1 MDRVLNEREE
11 KELVDLAPPRV
22 LLIRKEKIEKTV
34 NIDEIIFYLK
44 SMYSTHNEEPRNFID
59 DIPVDERSFEAMTNR
74 LKTFSKCIKDDE
86 NISLKN
92 KCLFGG
98 WILMASKLYRKENLP
113 YRFEDLLYRLCKEKR
128 QASYSYRN
136 LFKLMSVA
144 LKLKNCKINA
154 RYFVKNHEI
163 LLNYFKEPETQRTW
177 KHVFSCTCE
186 DCVSYLYYIF
196 ATT

>member
-1 MDRVLNEREE
+1 M
-11 KELVDLAPPRV
+11 
-22 LLIRKEKIEKTV
+22 

-44 SMYSTHNEEPRNFID
+44 SMYSTHNEEPRIFID

-128 QASYSYRN
+128 QASYNYRN

-144 LKLKNCKINA
+144 LKLKNC
-154 RYFVKNHEI
+154 KNHEI

>member
-1 MDRVLNEREE
+1 MDKAEVRIRIEIDQENMEYINFAYNEEITYCKKAALDRVLNEREE

-98 WILMASKLYRKENLP
+98 WILMASKLYRKENL
-113 YRFEDLLYRLCKEKR
+113 RRLR
-128 QASYSYRN
+128 
-136 LFKLMSVA
+136 LV
-144 LKLKNCKINA
+144 
-154 RYFVKNHEI
+154 
-163 LLNYFKEPETQRTW
+163 P
-177 KHVFSCTCE
+177 
-186 DCVSYLYYIF
+186 
-196 ATT
+196 

>member
-1 MDRVLNEREE
+1 MDKAEVRTRIEIDQENMEYINFAYNEEITYCKKAALDRVLNEREE

-86 NISLKN
+86 KMSLKN

-98 WILMASKLYRKENLP
+98 WILMASKLYRKENL
-113 YRFEDLLYRLCKEKR
+113 RRLR
-128 QASYSYRN
+128 
-136 LFKLMSVA
+136 LV
-144 LKLKNCKINA
+144 
-154 RYFVKNHEI
+154 
-163 LLNYFKEPETQRTW
+163 P
-177 KHVFSCTCE
+177 
-186 DCVSYLYYIF
+186 
-196 ATT
+196 

>member
-1 MDRVLNEREE
+1 MDKAEVRTRIEIDQENMEYINFAYNEEITYCKKAALDRVLNEREE

-98 WILMASKLYRKENLP
+98 WILMASKLY
-113 YRFEDLLYRLCKEKR
+113 
-128 QASYSYRN
+128 
-136 LFKLMSVA
+136 
-144 LKLKNCKINA
+144 
-154 RYFVKNHEI
+154 
-163 LLNYFKEPETQRTW
+163 
-177 KHVFSCTCE
+177 
-186 DCVSYLYYIF
+186 
-196 ATT
+196 